1 MHFRSELRP
10 TFLDRQEDDFMRVQ
24 TDEDLMTAFEILC
37 GKKEPEKIT
46 AMEVAKRAGVT
57 RSTFYNHF
65 ADMPTLIETYED
77 QILEGI
83 FDILSEYGD
92 MGKNGIQFTRKFFST
107 LCRYVRNS
115 NYLIRR
121 FRKLTTVRFIEKALI
136 RFHGYV
142 ESMLSRQAS
151 TPAEQQVSS
160 YIQAYALGGL
170 VGILHKWTSED
181 CADSPEAVAF
191 VLTRIYMTGI
201 SMFE

>member
-1 MHFRSELRP
+1 
-10 TFLDRQEDDFMRVQ
+10 MRVQ

-77 QILEGI
+77 QILDGI

-151 TPAEQQVSS
+151 TPAAGQLLYSGIRARRAGRHTAQVDV
-160 YIQAYALGGL
+160 GGL
-170 VGILHKWTSED
+170 CGLAGGGGVR
-181 CADSPEAVAF
+181 ADADLYDRNFNV
-191 VLTRIYMTGI
+191 
-201 SMFE
+201 

>member
-1 MHFRSELRP
+1 
-10 TFLDRQEDDFMRVQ
+10 MRAQ

-77 QILEGI
+77 RILDRI

-107 LCRYVRNS
+107 LCRYVRSS

>member
-1 MHFRSELRP
+1 
-10 TFLDRQEDDFMRVQ
+10 
-24 TDEDLMTAFEILC
+24 
-37 GKKEPEKIT
+37 
-46 AMEVAKRAGVT
+46 
-57 RSTFYNHF
+57 
-65 ADMPTLIETYED
+65 
-77 QILEGI
+77 
-83 FDILSEYGD
+83 

>member
-1 MHFRSELRP
+1 
-10 TFLDRQEDDFMRVQ
+10 MRVQ

-77 QILEGI
+77 QILDGI

-142 ESMLSRQAS
+142 ESMLSRQTS

-170 VGILHKWTSED
+170 VGILHKWTSEA

>member
-1 MHFRSELRP
+1 
-10 TFLDRQEDDFMRVQ
+10 MRAQ

-77 QILEGI
+77 RILDGI
-83 FDILSEYGD
+83 FHILSEYGD
-92 MGKNGIQFTRKFFST
+92 MGKNGVQFTRKFFST
-107 LCRYVRNS
+107 LCRYVRNSNYLILCRYVRNS

-142 ESMLSRQAS
+142 ESMLSRQNS

-191 VLTRIYMTGI
+191 VLTRIYMTGMT
-201 SMFE
+201 MF